1 MEEITNDTF
10 LNNRKKRVLVV
21 FFAFLL
27 LYFVSY
33 IIDPYSKFV
42 TDYFKREPLAILGE
56 WTVSFIFC
64 FLISESAIRIHALL
78 NKYLSWTERSGKR
91 LVIEASLN
99 LLAVLVIIFLDLLC
113 FSLIEGEPLPF
124 HNNVPI
130 EERRGLLQWVLV
142 SAIIAFMIIAINTGN
157 YLILNWRNT
166 AIEAA
171 GHKLKAAE
179 NKQAAM
185 EAELQALKLQIDPHF
200 VFNNLSVLSEL
211 ILENQQLGYEY
222 AENFSKVYRYLL
234 VNSRKDIILLEE
246 ELKFL
251 NAYIFLIQHRAGNG
265 VHFEIDI
272 DKGSRDLYLP
282 PLTLQLLIENALK
295 HNKTIKSDPLKIRIF
310 SNDKK
315 ELIVENK
322 LIAIEKQVN
331 SSGIGLQN
339 IISRYQLLSKE
350 PPEIIK
356 GPDSFKVIIRLIKL

>member
-1 MEEITNDTF
+1 
-10 LNNRKKRVLVV
+10 
-21 FFAFLL
+21 
-27 LYFVSY
+27 
-33 IIDPYSKFV
+33 
-42 TDYFKREPLAILGE
+42 
-56 WTVSFIFC
+56 
-64 FLISESAIRIHALL
+64 
-78 NKYLSWTERSGKR
+78 
-91 LVIEASLN
+91 
-99 LLAVLVIIFLDLLC
+99 
-113 FSLIEGEPLPF
+113 
-124 HNNVPI
+124 
-130 EERRGLLQWVLV
+130 
-142 SAIIAFMIIAINTGN
+142 MIIAINTGN